1 MECTFLRGDSSS
13 SSLSEHKSAAS
24 NPTWS
29 VDAVCHPSSAAS
41 GAPHTV
47 SVLLHA
53 GAEYCN
59 PVQESTTPTKSRC
72 KGRIVMRF
80 SSDHLGLE
88 GAPKVS
94 QIPEVP
100 NARDCK
106 A

>member
-13 SSLSEHKSAAS
+13 ISLSEHKSAAS

-29 VDAVCHPSSAAS
+29 VDAVSHPSSAAS

-80 SSDHLGLE
+80 SSDLRLE
-88 GAPKVS
+88 GAPKAS
-94 QIPEVP
+94 QMHAGTS
-100 NARDCK
+100 ARDDRT
-106 A
+106 

>member
-13 SSLSEHKSAAS
+13 ISLSEHKSAAS

-80 SSDHLGLE
+80 SSELHHKPS
-88 GAPKVS
+88 AVS
-94 QIPEVP
+94 SSAFQT
-100 NARDCK
+100 RR
-106 A
+106 